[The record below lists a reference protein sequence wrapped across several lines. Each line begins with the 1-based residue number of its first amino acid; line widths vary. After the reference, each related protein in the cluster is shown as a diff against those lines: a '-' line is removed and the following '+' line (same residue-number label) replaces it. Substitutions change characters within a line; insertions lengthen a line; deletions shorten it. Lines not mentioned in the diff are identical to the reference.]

1 MTYRIYTKRAR
12 ALDLVRVVA
21 AEVARPRERGEE
33 EQHPR
38 AAVARDRMAL
48 VGVEPEQGPTRPS
61 TSRRRASIRT
71 LPSTHGQPRVLL
83 DLVVAE
89 RLARLDR
96 RSGSP
101 GRPRPDAARP
111 RRGCRSERRSRSGP
125 SAPRREHYPS
135 SLHSTAHAAQHRPLP
150 ARAVSGQL
158 LRRPRAARLPRGGAG
173 GPGRPGRGAA
183 ARAGAARDPLQRILV
198 THTDLDHIGAVA
210 ELAGG
215 TGAEVWCPAAEAEI
229 LRDPAS
235 LARAG
240 GVPAWEPEHLVEG
253 GDTVAAAGI
262 SFEVVG
268 VPGHS
273 SGHVAY
279 FADGCLFSGDVLFA
293 GSVGRTDL
301 PGGDWETLLESIRTL
316 FDRFPPETRIY
327 SGHGGETTLGAERA
341 TNPFLAELR
350 V

>member
-1 MTYRIYTKRAR
+1 MPLSIDRYPLGPFQANCYVVRAQ
-12 ALDLVRVVA
+12 ASSPDAVLVDPGAQA
-21 AEVARPRERGEE
+21 AELRLE
-33 EQHPR
+33 
-38 AAVARDRMAL
+38 
-48 VGVEPEQGPTRPS
+48 
-61 TSRRRASIRT
+61 
-71 LPSTHGQPRVLL
+71 
-83 DLVVAE
+83 
-89 RLARLDR
+89 LARLGTR
-96 RSGSP
+96 
-101 GRPRPDAARP
+101 
-111 RRGCRSERRSRSGP
+111 C
-125 SAPRREHYPS
+125 
-135 SLHSTAHAAQHRPLP
+135 
-150 ARAVSGQL
+150 
-158 LRRPRAARLPRGGAG
+158 GA
-173 GPGRPGRGAA
+173 
-183 ARAGAARDPLQRILV
+183 ILV

-229 LRDPAS
+229 LRDPAK

-240 GVPAWEPEHLVEG
+240 GVPAWEPEHLVED
-253 GDTVAAAGI
+253 GDTVEAGGI
-262 SFEVVG
+262 SFGVVG

-301 PGGDWETLLESIRTL
+301 PGGDWEALLASIRTL
-316 FDRFPPETRIY
+316 FDRFPPETRVY